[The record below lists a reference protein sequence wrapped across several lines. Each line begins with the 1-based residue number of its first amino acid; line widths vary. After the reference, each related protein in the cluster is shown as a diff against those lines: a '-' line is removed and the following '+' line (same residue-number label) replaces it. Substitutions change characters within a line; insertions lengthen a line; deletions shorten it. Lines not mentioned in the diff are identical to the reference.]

1 MMNELAAARKLLED
15 AKRSFTSLRAT
26 HRLWRDKEILKE
38 RGRQLAD
45 TSRASKGW
53 VHPPFGQA
61 GGDQPAAACQFDE
74 RRAGL
79 WVRRPSQVRIEHEE
93 YVLVVDGDRWW
104 ENGRSLGPVTG
115 RDETIVKGM
124 LELEHVAFML
134 DPSYFAAMND
144 LTFVGTD
151 TVGGR
156 AAMRLKSPE
165 SADSAGLH
173 SPGIGWAS
181 FDPEFELWVDAE
193 RGLLLRT
200 AERFHRRDSQV
211 TELVDVEFDSQIA
224 DEVFMLVL
232 PAGQEFRRYED
243 ACPRHLSIAEAARSV
258 AFTFFVPENV
268 PLVAGSWDGDVL
280 FEPVSAWLTL
290 GYIDR
295 NRVPQTRLQI
305 SEASGSLD
313 AEDLAGYEPVEH
325 EGQSVL
331 VRSANSRD
339 GEWHSLLLSREGT
352 RISINSMLDR
362 ETSIAIAH
370 SLRPVKA
377 T

>member
-1 MMNELAAARKLLED
+1 
-15 AKRSFTSLRAT
+15 
-26 HRLWRDKEILKE
+26 
-38 RGRQLAD
+38 
-45 TSRASKGW
+45 
-53 VHPPFGQA
+53 
-61 GGDQPAAACQFDE
+61 
-74 RRAGL
+74 
-79 WVRRPSQVRIEHEE
+79 
-93 YVLVVDGDRWW
+93 
-104 ENGRSLGPVTG
+104 
-115 RDETIVKGM
+115 
-124 LELEHVAFML
+124 
-134 DPSYFAAMND
+134 
-144 LTFVGTD
+144 
-151 TVGGR
+151 
-156 AAMRLKSPE
+156 
-165 SADSAGLH
+165 
-173 SPGIGWAS
+173 
-181 FDPEFELWVDAE
+181 
-193 RGLLLRT
+193 
-200 AERFHRRDSQV
+200 V

-243 ACPRHLSIAEAARSV
+243 VCPRHLSIAEAARSV

-268 PLVAGSWDGDVL
+268 PPVAGSWDGDVL